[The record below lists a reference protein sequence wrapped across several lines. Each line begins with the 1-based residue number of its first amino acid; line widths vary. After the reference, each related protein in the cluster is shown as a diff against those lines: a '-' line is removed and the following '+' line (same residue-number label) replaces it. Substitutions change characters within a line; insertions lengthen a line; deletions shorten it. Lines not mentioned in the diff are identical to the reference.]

1 MEPNF
6 KTLVILGMIVKSFRR
21 LVLNVMPLISYVCP
35 STRCFWVVHAIVE
48 KKGIQ
53 SYFFGIVMQI

>member
-1 MEPNF
+1 LSKALED
-6 KTLVILGMIVKSFRR
+6 

-35 STRCFWVVHAIVE
+35 FVRFFWVVHAIGE

-53 SYFFGIVMQI
+53 SQFFGIVMQI